1 MHRVPFQLTVLVLF
15 AMLVLSGCQ
24 RNGNTEHVVTA
35 NQSAESCLDRLKELG
50 ATLEKHANGNLKS
63 INLVGMDVDDAAL
76 NGLGQFKTLE
86 KVVIASHDKPNDRVT
101 DAAIAQLSGSTTL
114 KELDLCGTAVTSDV
128 LPKLQN
134 MKALSQLKMSG
145 KLSGN
150 GLKVLGTQFPALTTI
165 AFDRSD
171 INDNDL
177 IEIAKAK
184 KLLGLFLAHTNITDK
199 GMPQLASLTS
209 LKNIRLSN
217 TAVTDEG
224 VKSLVSLK
232 ALINVDLSNT
242 NVGDAVL
249 VTLREMPQL
258 ERLNLYSTHVTDA
271 GVDSL
276 LPLINLN
283 WLNLDACRISD
294 VSIPK
299 LATLKKLTFLHL
311 GRTDISDVCIDT
323 LKTMPHVKELYVTRT
338 KITRQGAESLVA
350 ALPKECSV
358 FVDKVVDDETDVAV
372 E

>member
-1 MHRVPFQLTVLVLF
+1 MT
-15 AMLVLSGCQ
+15 GCQ
-24 RNGNTEHVVTA
+24 RNNKDSET
-35 NQSAESCLDRLKELG
+35 SAEICLDRLEELG
-50 ATLEKHANGNLKS
+50 AKLEYHANGNLKS
-63 INLVGMDVDDAAL
+63 INLVGINVDDAAL
-76 NGLGQFKTLE
+76 NGLGRFKTLE
-86 KVVIASHDKPNDRVT
+86 KIIIASHDKPNGRVT
-101 DAAIAQLSGSTTL
+101 DAAIVPLSGCATL

-145 KLSGN
+145 KLSGD
-150 GLKVLGTQFPALTTI
+150 GLKVLGTQFPALMTI

-171 INDNDL
+171 INDTDL

-199 GMPQLASLTS
+199 GMPQLTQLTS

-224 VKSLVSLK
+224 VKSLVALK
-232 ALINVDLSNT
+232 ALVNVDLSNT
-242 NVGDAVL
+242 NVGDAAL
-249 VTLREMPQL
+249 VALGQMPQL
-258 ERLNLYSTHVTDA
+258 ERLNLYTTQVTDA
-271 GVDSL
+271 CVDSL
-276 LPLINLN
+276 LPLVNLN

-294 VSIPK
+294 GSVPK

-311 GRTDISDVCIDT
+311 GRTDVTDASIDT

-338 KITRQGAESLVA
+338 NITRQGAESLVA